1 MSAADTIE
9 RLLRLASNPA
19 AAPNEARNAL
29 AAAEKL
35 RKREPS
41 SAPPPP
47 TPPPPGR
54 VEQRGGVECWVGNP
68 PKHGPVCSQG
78 YGGCA
83 ECQAIA
89 RWRRWL
95 NVPGAAA

>member
-1 MSAADTIE
+1 M
-9 RLLRLASNPA
+9 RLARNPA

-35 RKREPS
+35 RQREPRS
-41 SAPPPP
+41 DPWHAPPR
-47 TPPPPGR
+47 PPPGR

-68 PKHGPVCSQG
+68 PTHGAVCSQG
-78 YGGCA
+78 FNGCA
-83 ECQAIA
+83 ECQAID

-95 NVPGAAA
+95 KGMA